1 MKNLLQE
8 MYLKTTKSFSK
19 TNKQIKKV
27 TFLAPKKYDVEI
39 IDECTELNNTS
50 TKKLENEAIKV
61 YENLMKQGFE
71 KHKLNRHF
79 PNGCLI

>member
-1 MKNLLQE
+1 MNNRFDTLILNDILNRYKNDIKNLPIF
-8 MYLKTTKSFSK
+8 KD
-19 TNKQIKKV
+19 NGI
-27 TFLAPKKYDVEI
+27 EI

-50 TKKLENEAIKV
+50 TKDSKKEAIEI